1 MAAHGPRATQIH
13 TQGLDAVKRQRSV
26 RRVLGGLPEVQREAV
41 EPRRTV
47 VQPRRTVTQPSG
59 VGVLPGHSEVDPLT
73 QKGVLMI
80 NADQPWDRATGC

>member
-13 TQGLDAVKRQRSV
+13 THGLDAVKRQRSV
-26 RRVLGGLPEVQREAV
+26 RRVLRGLPEVQREA
-41 EPRRTV
+41 

-59 VGVLPGHSEVDPLT
+59 VGVLPGRSEVDPLT

-80 NADQPWDRATGC
+80 NSDQPWDRATGC